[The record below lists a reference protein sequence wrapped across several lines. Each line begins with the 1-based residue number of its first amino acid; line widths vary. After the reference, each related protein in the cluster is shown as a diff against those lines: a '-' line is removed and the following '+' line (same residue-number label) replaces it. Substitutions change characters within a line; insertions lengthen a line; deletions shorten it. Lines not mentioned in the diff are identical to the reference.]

1 MVSLAEQ
8 LERTK
13 FHDAELAR
21 CVSDGS
27 TLCLHFRNISLRDG
41 KEEYYSAHVVL
52 RGVQKIQC
60 NGTPIPEL
68 KLEGEGSDVLQFH
81 RGDGKALLLIEWQS
95 YRQNSFVFAKYE
107 IDYGSSDLTFEK
119 QDELIV

>member
-8 LERTK
+8 LKRTK
-13 FHDAELAR
+13 FHDAELGR
-21 CVSDGS
+21 CVSDGD
-27 TLCLHFRNISLRDG
+27 TLYLHFRNISLRDG
-41 KEEYYSAHVVL
+41 KEEYYSAEVVL
-52 RGVQKIQC
+52 RGVHEVRH
-60 NGTPIPEL
+60 NDTPIPEL
-68 KLEGEGSDVLQFH
+68 RLEGDGSDVLQFR

-107 IDYGSSDLTFEK
+107 IDYGSSDMTFEK